1 LQDHPFWERIV
12 ISIRGL
18 SYSYPGAA
26 QPALMDISFE
36 LERGSNVLLT
46 GLSGSGKSTLLRAFN
61 GLVPRFHGGRFSGRL
76 VVGGLDTRH
85 TSIESMAAKV
95 GLMFQEPSRRFVSRS
110 VVDEIAFG
118 LEASGLEGTA
128 IRRRVD
134 EVVERFTLA
143 DLLDRQVDKLSG
155 GEQQRVAL
163 AAVLSRVPGFVLL
176 DEPTSQ
182 LDALASRA
190 LIEWMRDLIDSD
202 ELTVMVA
209 EHRLERWSDLIDNYL
224 YLTPEG
230 SMGGF
235 GKRRQALED
244 TPYDHPVE
252 TVSKRL
258 GLTNPDPEAVRQ
270 ALQQAGNVVERTL
283 ASAGPIRMEAMD
295 LDFAYNGILAL
306 RGASLALHE
315 GQVVAL
321 MGPNGSGKTTLLRC
335 LMGLNRV
342 QGGRIR
348 MEGRFIHQDEV
359 TSIARSVAYVPQWP
373 SALLFADTVSDELW
387 WTLRN
392 HNLEK
397 NPPVQ
402 PEDLL
407 NELDLHSVADR
418 YPRDLSAGQIQRA
431 ALAAV
436 MVTNPGVLLLDEP
449 TLGMDPFIQRR
460 LGQLLT
466 DWRKAGRA
474 VLIAT
479 HDSEFAAAFA
489 DRVVVMNRGRIVDD
503 GPAAETLF
511 AHPELRTV
519 LQEYTGVAHP
529 ASPLTAPGA
538 LEGDHDLG

>member
-1 LQDHPFWERIV
+1 V
-12 ISIRGL
+12 INIRGL

-26 QPALMDISFE
+26 QPALVDINLE

-61 GLVPRFHGGRFSGRL
+61 GLVPRFHGGRFSGQ
-76 VVGGLDTRH
+76 VVVAGLDTRH
-85 TSIESMAAKV
+85 TSIESMAAQV

-118 LEASGLEGTA
+118 LEAAGLDETA
-128 IRRRVD
+128 IRTRVD

-143 DLLDRQVDKLSG
+143 GLMDRQVDKLSG

-163 AAVLSRVPGFVLL
+163 AAVLSRLPGLVLL

-202 ELTVMVA
+202 EVTVLVA
-209 EHRLERWSDLIDNYL
+209 EHRLERWSDLIDTYL

-230 SMGGF
+230 MMGGF
-235 GKRRQALED
+235 GKRRQALAD

-258 GLTNPDPEAVRQ
+258 GLTHPKPEALRQ
-270 ALQQAGNVVERTL
+270 ALQQAGNVARRPL

-295 LDFAYNGILAL
+295 LEFAYNGIPAL

-335 LMGLNRV
+335 LMGLNKL
-342 QGGRIR
+342 QDGRIR
-348 MEGRFIHQDEV
+348 MEGRLIHQDDV

-373 SALLFADTVSDELW
+373 STLLFADTVLDELW

-392 HNLEK
+392 HNLEE

-402 PEDLL
+402 PDALL
-407 NELDLHSVADR
+407 KELELHSVADR

-436 MVTNPGVLLLDEP
+436 MVTKPGILLLDEP

-466 DWRKAGRA
+466 HWREAGRA

-479 HDSEFAAAFA
+479 HDSEFAGAYA
-489 DRVVVMNRGRIVDD
+489 DRVVVMDRGRIVDD

-511 AHPELRTV
+511 ARPELRTV

-529 ASPLTAPGA
+529 ASPVTAPGA
-538 LEGDHDLG
+538 

>member
-1 LQDHPFWERIV
+1 LQEHPFWERIV
-12 ISIRGL
+12 INIRNL
-18 SYSYPGAA
+18 SYSYPGAT
-26 QPALMDISFE
+26 QPALVDINLE

-61 GLVPRFHGGRFSGRL
+61 GLVPRFHGGRFSGQV

-85 TSIESMAAKV
+85 TSIESMAAQV

-118 LEASGLEGTA
+118 LEAAGLEGSA

-134 EVVERFTLA
+134 EVVERFALA
-143 DLLDRQVDKLSG
+143 GLLDRQVDKLSG

-163 AAVLSRVPGFVLL
+163 AAVLSRLPGLVLL

-190 LIEWMRDLIDSD
+190 LIEWMRELIDSD

-209 EHRLERWSDLIDNYL
+209 EHRFERWSGLIDTYL

-230 SMGGF
+230 KMGGF
-235 GKRRQALED
+235 GKRRQALVD

-252 TVSKRL
+252 TISKRL
-258 GLTNPDPEAVRQ
+258 GLDNPEPEALRQ
-270 ALQQAGNVVERTL
+270 ALQQAGIVAERKL

-295 LDFAYNGILAL
+295 LDFAYNGIPAL
-306 RGASLALHE
+306 RGASLALRE
-315 GQVVAL
+315 GEIVAL

-342 QGGRIR
+342 QDGRIC

-373 SALLFADTVSDELW
+373 SALLFADTVSEELW

-392 HNLEK
+392 HNLEE
-397 NPPVQ
+397 NPPIH
-402 PEDLL
+402 PEALL
-407 NELDLHSVADR
+407 KELDLHSEADR

-436 MVTNPGVLLLDEP
+436 LVTKPGVLLLDEP
-449 TLGMDPFIQRR
+449 TLGMDPLIQRR
-460 LGQLLT
+460 LGRLLT

-474 VLIAT
+474 VLVAT
-479 HDSEFAAAFA
+479 HDSEFAAAYA
-489 DRVVVMNRGRIVDD
+489 DRVVVMDQGRIEDD

-519 LQEYTGVAHP
+519 LQEYTGVAQP
-529 ASPLTAPGA
+529 ASPITAPGA
-538 LEGDHDLG
+538 LEGDRDLS